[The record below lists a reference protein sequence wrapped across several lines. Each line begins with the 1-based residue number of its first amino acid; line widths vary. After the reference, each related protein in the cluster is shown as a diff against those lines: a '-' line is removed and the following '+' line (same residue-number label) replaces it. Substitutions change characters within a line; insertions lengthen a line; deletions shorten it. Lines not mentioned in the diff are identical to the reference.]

1 MTRWHRR
8 LLAPALLLLSVG
20 CDAGEDGLDV
30 TGVYRVDVTGRVG
43 AVDGDA
49 ESLPETIAL
58 EWPDS
63 LEVNVSEYGGEE
75 RQICSEGSCWYGNA
89 TVTVNGSFP
98 EAAIVR
104 VKRDGAELAMIMD
117 EGFLVSPADPRDCDY
132 FVAYFLAFQLDVEDA
147 RAEGSTG
154 GAIECIVIDD
164 DGTVLHDYLADVQ
177 LTMSGMRLADP
188 GE

>member
-1 MTRWHRR
+1 MTRWHLR
-8 LLAPALLLLSVG
+8 LLAPALLLLLAG
-20 CDAGEDGLDV
+20 CDSGDDGPDLI
-30 TGVYRVDVTGRVG
+30 GVYRIDVTGRVG

-49 ESLPETIAL
+49 EALPGTIAL

-98 EAAIVR
+98 DAAIIR
-104 VKRDGAELAMIMD
+104 VKRDRAELAMIMD

-132 FVAYFLAFQLDVEDA
+132 FVAYFLAFHLNVEDA

-154 GAIECIVIDD
+154 GAIECIVTDD

-177 LTMSGMRLADP
+177 LTMAGMPLAAP